1 MCHLLLLMTKGTGGG
16 GANLMEPTKDHKGF
30 VTGLHQREH
39 SCCLLVLAKAPAS
52 RFLPELFSLII
63 EKAKEIQK
71 NIHCCFIDY
80 AQVFDYVDHGKLWK
94 ALKEMG
100 IPDHVTCLLRNLYAG
115 QEASQNT
122 V

>member
-63 EKAKEIQK
+63 IMVLTMPVIEGP
-71 NIHCCFIDY
+71 NVLVLF
-80 AQVFDYVDHGKLWK
+80 
-94 ALKEMG
+94 
-100 IPDHVTCLLRNLYAG
+100 
-115 QEASQNT
+115 
-122 V
+122 